1 MAQALLGS
9 IHAFYT
15 GHVMPFP
22 WKTCVVCGEEFEL
35 RPDKPGYANRCLE
48 CTEQD
53 TAAAQKQSM
62 DATERQSL
70 NEMNEARRSAIRNML
85 YRKES

>member
-1 MAQALLGS
+1 
-9 IHAFYT
+9 
-15 GHVMPFP
+15 MPFP

-53 TAAAQKQSM
+53 AASTEKQSM

>member
-1 MAQALLGS
+1 M
-9 IHAFYT
+9 FD
-15 GHVMPFP
+15 MPFP

-35 RPDKPGYANRCLE
+35 RPDKPGYANRCVE

-53 TAAAQKQSM
+53 GAAAGKQSM
-62 DATERQSL
+62 DATERQSMA
-70 NEMNEARRSAIRNML
+70 EMNEARRDAIRNML